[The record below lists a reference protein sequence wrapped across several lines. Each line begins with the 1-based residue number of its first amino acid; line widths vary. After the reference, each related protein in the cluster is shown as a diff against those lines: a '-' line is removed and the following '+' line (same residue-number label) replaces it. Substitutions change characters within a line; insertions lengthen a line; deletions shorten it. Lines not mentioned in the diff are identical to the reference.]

1 MLSRLVKV
9 LMLSA
14 AIAVGA
20 PIATF
25 DAGAASAAT
34 QNAPVKLTAAQ
45 MLNRQRLAVSVMSK
59 TYAALPKQARGKSTP
74 FLKGLIDLA
83 NAYKEV
89 DAASKARNSRKMGAA
104 LPKVATAIAKL
115 NSAYQLS
122 GIANPQLS
130 ASMKSLNL
138 LWKDYLKVV
147 KVTAPKKTSSKQ
159 MMVSS
164 RKIDKMR
171 HELMKRNISHK
182 GDRRAAAQRAHML
195 ALLKQADEANRRAD
209 EAWYASILMAEI
221 LGYYAGSYEYYTV
234 YEPSYAVDYRQ
245 SWNVISVE
253 TSYFYSESVTYY
265 EEYHWTSYEQTVDV
279 SESYDFGLS
288 QTEVTTVETQIEQT
302 NVTVDQEAVTLYEAA
317 EDRKALDT
325 VETDIQVEE
334 SAADQTPGP
343 DVVPASD
350 TVAPT
355 SPDIV
360 SPVTPD
366 TVAPGPDE
374 AKPADENGAAP
385 VNEACTGA
393 NPPADCPPAQPDG
406 AKPDEQTQPVDG
418 QPVDGQPVDG
428 QPTDEVAP
436 PTPDAVAPGTE
447 DGQPTPDAV
456 APGTEDGQPTPDA
469 VAPGTED
476 DQPSD
481 QATPSDADN
490 PDGVDDVCAGDNPP
504 ESCFAVEPDPSAPQ
518 DGDQPTDAQPDDQPQ
533 QDEAAPQDEPQMDA
547 QPEEQ
552 PQEDVAP
559 QQDEQ
564 PQEESAPADDGASD
578 NGDVCA
584 SDNPP
589 AECFPAQQEEQQQE
603 AQPEEQPQEEVAPQ
617 EEPQMD
623 VQPEEQPQEEAAPQQ
638 DESSDNGG
646 DVCASDNP
654 PAECFPQQEEA
665 APQEEEAAPV
675 EEAPQ
680 EEAPAEEAPSDEAP
694 VDEGG

>member
-1 MLSRLVKV
+1 MLSRLVKI

-14 AIAVGA
+14 AIAAGA
-20 PIATF
+20 PITTL
-25 DAGAASAAT
+25 DAGTASAAT

-59 TYAALPKQARGKSTP
+59 TYAALPRQARGKSTP

-89 DAASKARNSRKMGAA
+89 DAASKTRNSRKMGAA

-122 GIANPQLS
+122 GIADPKLS
-130 ASMKSLNL
+130 ASMRSLNT

-234 YEPSYAVDYRQ
+234 YEPRYAVDYRR

-317 EDRKALDT
+317 DDRKALDA

-343 DVVPASD
+343 D

-360 SPVTPD
+360 SPVNPD

-374 AKPADENGAAP
+374 AKPADENGTAP
-385 VNEACTGA
+385 VNEACTGD
-393 NPPADCPPAQPDG
+393 NPPADCPPAQPEE

-428 QPTDEVAP
+428 QPSDQVAP
-436 PTPDAVAPGTE
+436 PTPDAVAPGTDE
-447 DGQPTPDAV
+447 AQPTPDAV

-481 QATPSDADN
+481 QAAPSDADN

-504 ESCFAVEPDPSAPQ
+504 ESCFAVEPEPSAPQ
-518 DGDQPTDAQPDDQPQ
+518 DGDQQMDQPSDQ
-533 QDEAAPQDEPQMDA
+533 PQDEAAPQDEQPMDA
-547 QPEEQ
+547 QPEDQ

-559 QQDEQ
+559 LQDEQ
-564 PQEESAPADDGASD
+564 PQEESAPADDGGSD
-578 NGDVCA
+578 NGRDVCA
-584 SDNPP
+584 GDNPP
-589 AECFPAQQEEQQQE
+589 ADCFPQQEEQPQD

-665 APQEEEAAPV
+665 APQEEEASPA

-680 EEAPAEEAPSDEAP
+680 EEAPAEEAP
-694 VDEGG
+694 VDEGEGG